1 MALIRSDLAQA
12 VIGIAI
18 NVHKLL
24 GPGLYEGVYESCV
37 CEDLAEARFKFVR
50 QHPLAVNY
58 KRLAFPRAFRVDLIV
73 EGELLLELKAIER
86 IAPVHEAQVMTYLR
100 LSGASQALLINFN
113 VPLLKYG
120 IKSFLKDPSWPP
132 IPSTPSCL

>member
-18 NVHKLL
+18 DVHRML
-24 GPGLYEGVYESCV
+24 GPGLYEGVYESCFS
-37 CEDLAEARFKFVR
+37 EDLCEAGSRFARQVPLHVR
-50 QHPLAVNY
+50 Y
-58 KRLAFPRAFRVDLIV
+58 KRLVFPRAFRADVIV
-73 EGELLLELKAIER
+73 EDELLRELKAVECLQ
-86 IAPVHEAQVMTYLR
+86 PVHEAQAMTYLR
-100 LSGASQALLINFN
+100 LSGVSQALLINFN

-120 IKSFLKDPSWPP
+120 IRSFLRDPAWPP